1 MFRIAAAYAL
11 SAWILIEAGSVLLPT
26 FGATDGFFRAYVVV
40 VIAGFVVAVVLA
52 WLFEWTPEGVRL
64 DRNLPPEAAAP
75 AVRGRGRL
83 NLAIIA
89 LLVLALTVSITF
101 NVVDLPVGRR
111 AAPRSIAVLPFTNL
125 SS

>member
-1 MFRIAAAYAL
+1 
-11 SAWILIEAGSVLLPT
+11 
-26 FGATDGFFRAYVVV
+26 
-40 VIAGFVVAVVLA
+40 
-52 WLFEWTPEGVRL
+52 EGVRL

-101 NVVDLPVGRR
+101 NVVDLPVGSR
-111 AAPRSIAVLPFTNL
+111 AAPRSIAVLPFRSL
-125 SS
+125 SSEPEPAAFVEGIHDDLLTRLASIRSLKVISPTSVME